1 MVTQFDKEQ
10 ALEGL
15 DIIAFSCQ
23 QCNLHKSKGD
33 FAVFGSGDYNA
44 DVMMIGE
51 APGKSESETG
61 IPFVGQ
67 AGQLLAKMLHYCF
80 DLTRDEVYIANI
92 VKCRPPNN
100 RDPEPD
106 EIAAC
111 MGYLKQQIE
120 IVKPKVIVTLGRV
133 ATQSLLDS
141 EERIGKLR
149 GKRFEYQ
156 GIPVIPSW
164 HPSYLL
170 RRPQARLDTVKD
182 MKIVQT
188 ILDNS
193 PL

>member
-1 MVTQFDKEQ
+1 MVTSTDQLDELTLKSFDCMACKLCETRTVV
-10 ALEGL
+10 
-15 DIIAFSCQ
+15 
-23 QCNLHKSKGD
+23 
-33 FAVFGSGDYNA
+33 VFGDGSIDS
-44 DVMMIGE
+44 DIMFIGE
-51 APGKSESETG
+51 GPGRKEDETG

-67 AGQLLAKMLHYCF
+67 AGQLLAKMLDHCF
-80 DLTRDEVYIANI
+80 SLTRDEVYIANI

-106 EIAAC
+106 EIVAC
-111 MGYLKQQIE
+111 MGYLKRQIE